1 MVEEKSMLEVLNLNS
16 DSIEITKN
24 AKGTYQYSVKKYGKN
39 FDQMLTEIEAIIGVI
54 ETKFKS
60 G

>member
-1 MVEEKSMLEVLNLNS
+1 MEEIKNIMEIINNNS

>member
-1 MVEEKSMLEVLNLNS
+1 MEENKILEVLNLNS

-60 G
+60 D

>member
-60 G
+60 D